1 MGIVART
8 AAWLYMLKKLVM
20 LAYDSSLQLLP
31 NHGERRLLERDNR
44 R

>member
-8 AAWLYMLKKLVM
+8 AAWLYMIRKLVT
-20 LAYDSSLQLLP
+20 LAYESSLQMLP
-31 NHGERRLLERDNR
+31 LRGRLLERDYR